1 VPRRSLLLA
10 AAAALAISG
19 CSLKSDSG
27 SGGGAIGKGVKSDTK
42 QAASELGFPVAA
54 TRNTTRVSG
63 EDPVADAAGVAEALF
78 PASSPP
84 TRPASVALVDKSSW
98 QAGIAAA
105 VLAGDPLHAPLLLSD
120 GGSLPG
126 ATSGTLGRL
135 KPKGQALS
143 KGAQVILVGDGPPA
157 PGGFKSGRV
166 HGKDPFSIAAAV
178 DSFQT
183 AVAGKPSTTVIVAS
197 ADQPA
202 YAMPAAAWSARS
214 GDPVLFVSR
223 NAVPAPTR
231 KAIGL
236 HAKPEILLM
245 GPPGI
250 VSPGVETEL
259 KTLGNVTRI
268 QSKEPGP
275 IAAAAEFARSDK
287 TWGAD
292 HPGRNFSLANVTRP
306 ADAAAAAALGSN
318 GVFAPLLLTDKANVM
333 PPPLEA
339 YLLDVQP
346 GFENDDPSES
356 VYNRVWILGNEAAL
370 SQAVQARIDQLT
382 QLVPVDKPPK
392 Q

>member
-19 CSLKSDSG
+19 CSLKSE
-27 SGGGAIGKGVKSDTK
+27 SGGGGSIGKGVKSDTK
-42 QAASELGFPVAA
+42 QAASRLGFPVAA
-54 TRNTTRVSG
+54 TRDTTRVSG
-63 EDPVADAAGVAEALF
+63 DDPVADAAGVAEALF
-78 PASSPP
+78 PASSPD
-84 TRPASVALVDKSSW
+84 TRPASVALVDKNSW

-157 PGGFKSGRV
+157 PSGFKSGRV

-202 YAMPAAAWSARS
+202 YAMPAAAWAARS
-214 GDPVLFVSR
+214 GNPVLFVTR
-223 NAVPAPTR
+223 NSVPGPTR

-250 VSPGVETEL
+250 VSPNVEAEL
-259 KTLGNVTRI
+259 KKLGNVTRI
-268 QSKEPGP
+268 QSRQPGP
-275 IAAAAEFARSDK
+275 IAAAAEFARSSK

-292 HPGRNFSLANVTRP
+292 HPGRNFSLANVSRP
-306 ADAAAAAALGSN
+306 SDAAAAAALGSN
-318 GVFAPLLLTDKANVM
+318 GVFAPLLLTDKPDVM
-333 PPPLEA
+333 PPALES

-346 GFENDDPSES
+346 GFENDDPSEA
-356 VYNRVWILGNEAAL
+356 VYNRVWILGNTGAV
-370 SQAVQARIDQLT
+370 SQAVQSRIDQLT